1 MLRSAYYSNHQEAI
15 PTEAATYKQN
25 ELLVVPFSFILSNL
39 LAVVDKRGWHF
50 YQPLASCHPSRFKE
64 EAMYQPSRHLST
76 FFIAG
81 FQHHDGALVINQMSI
96 GDNIELC
103 PEPDNP
109 YDPESI
115 ALYFNG
121 VMVGYVPADQNSLAS
136 TLFHFGHRDILEC
149 RILQVDKEAAP
160 WKQVRVGMYVTDI
173 RPR

>member
-1 MLRSAYYSNHQEAI
+1 
-15 PTEAATYKQN
+15 
-25 ELLVVPFSFILSNL
+25 
-39 LAVVDKRGWHF
+39 
-50 YQPLASCHPSRFKE
+50 
-64 EAMYQPSRHLST
+64 MYQPSRHLST

-136 TLFHFGHRDILEC
+136 TLFHFGHRGILEC

-160 WKQVRVGMYVTDI
+160 WKQVRVGLYVTDN